1 VVTRSVAAISAAVA
15 RTNWRSSRPT
25 TCPYVKETPRREAV
39 RIGAIGRI
47 GHRRRLRGAGGLC
60 PGLLDA
66 PRGGS
71 GIILHLGAVGYRLLR
86 TIFTSDNVALISIT
100 STSQPAHGQ
109 KGAGGKSRP
118 VVHAGGSGRF
128 SVQPA
133 CSDQDHQHHERQ
145 QHANDECDNDYGA
158 VTFHGTCASD
168 SVLGFRGHRYP
179 TARWCWWLVPA
190 RLLAANSVA
199 GRGAHPRLAS
209 ARNNLYG
216 LM

>member
-1 VVTRSVAAISAAVA
+1 MTRQGGKPCGFVLSGESVAGAVPSPVVRVASPGPARAAA
-15 RTNWRSSRPT
+15 
-25 TCPYVKETPRREAV
+25 
-39 RIGAIGRI
+39 GR
-47 GHRRRLRGAGGLC
+47 GT
-60 PGLLDA
+60 
-66 PRGGS
+66 
-71 GIILHLGAVGYRLLR
+71 ILHLGAVGYRLLR